1 MIQEL
6 IPNFVPEIAKALIP
20 AVAVY
25 ALTQRNINKHKE
37 QTVVA
42 RDEAKKEI
50 AEALGPALQLFKAEF
65 TDELLKRMNGTYLR
79 SEEARIHF
87 TNLGDGIKRLEKEH
101 SNISQ
106 TINSLASTI
115 GRRKTD

>member
-1 MIQEL
+1 MLQEL
-6 IPNFVPEIAKALIP
+6 FNGVVPEVAKAIVP
-20 AVAVY
+20 AIAVY

-37 QTVVA
+37 QTTVA
-42 RDEAKKEI
+42 RDEAKKEV

-87 TNLGDGIKRLEKEH
+87 TNLVDSVKRLE
-101 SNISQ
+101 SNQSGIAQ
-106 TINSLASTI
+106 TVNSLASAI

>member
-1 MIQEL
+1 MLQDIL
-6 IPNFVPEIAKALIP
+6 SGVVPEALKATVP

-25 ALTQRNINKHKE
+25 LLTQRNINKHKE
-37 QTVVA
+37 QTVLA

-87 TNLGDGIKRLEKEH
+87 TNLVDSVKRLENNQ
-101 SNISQ
+101 SGIAQ
-106 TINSLASTI
+106 TVNSLASAI

>member
-1 MIQEL
+1 M
-6 IPNFVPEIAKALIP
+6 
-20 AVAVY
+20 
-25 ALTQRNINKHKE
+25 
-37 QTVVA
+37 A

-87 TNLGDGIKRLEKEH
+87 TNLAEGIKRLETEH
-101 SNISQ
+101 IGLSQ
-106 TINSLASTI
+106 TINNLATTI
-115 GRRKTD
+115 GRRKID